1 MKQSQLH
8 VVTHTNNPA
17 LGRPNKND
25 CLGLKSS
32 LGYRVRIFFPLFFK
46 RSADKQKSILVRV
59 PIAMIKRNVSRTAIL
74 WLRCLHRCSVSM
86 AVRART
92 CRKKL
97 MQGSCRCAIY
107 CLLPH
112 GLLSLLSYS
121 TQDHQSKGLGPPQWV
136 GLSDINQD
144 ENALHI
150 CQQTD
155 LVEVIFQLGFFHLG

>member
-1 MKQSQLH
+1 MKQNQLY

-17 LGRPNKND
+17 LGRPNKDD

-46 RSADKQKSILVRV
+46 RSADKQKGILVRV
-59 PIAMIKRNVSRTAIL
+59 SIAMIKCNVSRTEIL
-74 WLRCLHRCSVSM
+74 WLRRLHPCTVSM
-86 AVRART
+86 TVRART
-92 CRKKL
+92 FRKKL
-97 MQGSCRCAIY
+97 MQGSCRCAAY
-107 CLLPH
+107 CLLPR

-121 TQDHQSKGLGPPQWV
+121 TQGHQSKGLGPPQWV

-144 ENALHI
+144 EHALHI

-155 LVEVIFQLGFFHLG
+155 LVEVISQLGFFHLG